1 MLNKRTIIGIIAG
14 SIIIAIGVY
23 SLIISFGLQQVDF
36 DDTFSPGE
44 STTYQFYAPQTAKQ
58 WINITGD
65 TFHVNLKS
73 PRGGLQI
80 DDEDYN
86 KELSIEWVHL
96 VDGESTLKLQNTGN
110 SDLNAKGYFTI
121 VTEPIQI
128 TYHIL
133 VITAGVIII
142 GFSAGFSIRKPKG
155 F

>member
-1 MLNKRTIIGIIAG
+1 MLRTRTIIGIVVG
-14 SIIIAIGVY
+14 SAIIGIGGYALVT
-23 SLIISFGLQQVDF
+23 SFGLQQVNF

-44 STTYQFYAPQTAKQ
+44 STTYQFFAPASSRQ

-65 TFHVNLKS
+65 TFHVDLRT
-73 PRGGLQI
+73 PAGGI
-80 DDEDYN
+80 EIKEEDHS
-86 KELSIEWVHL
+86 KELSVQWVHL
-96 VDGESTLKLQNTGN
+96 VDGESTLRLQNTGS

-121 VTEPIQI
+121 LTDPIQI

-142 GFSAGFSIRKPKG
+142 GFSAGFSVRKPRG